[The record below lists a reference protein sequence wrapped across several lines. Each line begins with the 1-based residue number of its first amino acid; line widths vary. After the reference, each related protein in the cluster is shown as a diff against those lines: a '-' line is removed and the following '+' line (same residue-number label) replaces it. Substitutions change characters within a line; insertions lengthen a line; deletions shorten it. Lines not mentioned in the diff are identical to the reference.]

1 MNQFKN
7 IYFLGIGGIGMSALA
22 RYFHHSGKK
31 VFGYDKTET
40 PLTQT
45 LQNEGIPISFQD
57 EISTFPNNFSKE
69 DTLIVF
75 TPAIPKD
82 SILKNHF
89 IEQKYTMYKRSRVL
103 GIITQETTCLAV
115 AGTHGKTTTSTLL
128 AHLCYDSNQKVSAFL
143 GGISEN
149 YQTNFLYQGNEYSV
163 VEADEFDR
171 SFLNLHPKIACIT
184 STDADHLDIYGEDKE
199 VKKSFQDFAN
209 LIPQEGK
216 LFIQKQLDI
225 TGENVFTY
233 SATEIAD
240 YFPSHIIKVGYKTYF
255 DFNHPNGKIENL
267 ELPIPGNHNLENAIA
282 ALAISKEIGIS
293 DEDLRKSLA
302 NFKGIKRRFS
312 INELK
317 DGKIY
322 IDDYAHHPTEIHAA
336 LQTVNQLFKD
346 KKILTIF
353 QPHLFSRTR
362 DFMEGY
368 AESLNHTTELILLD
382 IYPAR
387 ELPIEGITSEVLF
400 NKIKLENKKLSTL
413 PEVMNLIKSSN
424 FDVIVTLGAGNID
437 TLIEKIKAEFS

>member
-7 IYFLGIGGIGMSALA
+7 IFFLGIGGIGMSALA
-22 RYFHHSGKK
+22 RYFHHSEKI
-31 VFGYDKTET
+31 VSGYDKTET
-40 PLTQT
+40 QLTKT
-45 LQNEGIPISFQD
+45 LQTEGISISFQD
-57 EISTFPNNFSKE
+57 EISTFPMDFFKE

-82 SILKNHF
+82 SVLKNYF
-89 IEQKYTMYKRSRVL
+89 IEQKYTMYKRSRIL
-103 GIITQETTCLAV
+103 GMITQETFCLAI

-128 AHLCYDSNQKVSAFL
+128 AHLCYDSNQQVSAFL
-143 GGISEN
+143 GGIPEN
-149 YQTNFLYQGNEYSV
+149 YQTNFLFKGNKYSV

-209 LIPQEGK
+209 LIPKEGK
-216 LFIQKQLDI
+216 LFIQKQVDI
-225 TGENVFTY
+225 AGENVFTY

-255 DFNHPNGKIENL
+255 DFIYPNGKIENL

-282 ALAISKEIGIS
+282 ALAIAKEIGIS
-293 DEDLRKSLA
+293 DENLKKSLA

-312 INELK
+312 INELAN
-317 DGKIY
+317 GKIY
-322 IDDYAHHPTEIHAA
+322 IDDYAHHPTEIQAA
-336 LQTVNQLFKD
+336 LKTVNQLFKD

-353 QPHLFSRTR
+353 QPHLYSRTK
-362 DFMEGY
+362 DFMESF
-368 AESLNHTTELILLD
+368 AESLNNTSELILLD

-400 NKIKLENKKLSTL
+400 EKINLKNKKLTTL
-413 PEVMNLIKSSN
+413 SNVMNEIKTSN

-437 TLIEKIKAEFS
+437 ILIEKIKQEFS

>member
-1 MNQFKN
+1 MKQFKN

-22 RYFHHSGKK
+22 RYFHHSGKT
-31 VFGYDKTET
+31 VSGYDKTET
-40 PLTQT
+40 PLTDT
-45 LQNEGIPISFQD
+45 LKSEGISISFQD
-57 EISTFPNNFSKE
+57 EISTFPQGFSKE

-82 SILKNHF
+82 SVLKNYF
-89 IEQKYTMYKRSRVL
+89 IEQKFTMYKRSRVL
-103 GIITQETTCLAV
+103 GMITQETICLAV

-149 YQTNFLYQGNEYSV
+149 YQTNFLYKGNDFSV

-209 LIPQEGK
+209 LIPQDGK

-255 DFNHPNGKIENL
+255 DFNYPDGKIENL

-282 ALAISKEIGIS
+282 ALAI
-293 DEDLRKSLA
+293 A
-302 NFKGIKRRFS
+302 MTRR
-312 INELK
+312 
-317 DGKIY
+317 
-322 IDDYAHHPTEIHAA
+322 
-336 LQTVNQLFKD
+336 
-346 KKILTIF
+346 
-353 QPHLFSRTR
+353 
-362 DFMEGY
+362 
-368 AESLNHTTELILLD
+368 
-382 IYPAR
+382 
-387 ELPIEGITSEVLF
+387 
-400 NKIKLENKKLSTL
+400 
-413 PEVMNLIKSSN
+413 
-424 FDVIVTLGAGNID
+424 
-437 TLIEKIKAEFS
+437 